1 LDERIEAATREGR
14 TSDYYGEQELSQLF
28 DEFIERWAQW
38 QQSFKAWS
46 DFHQKNQYPRQ
57 PEGVLNI
64 SSLAKYRREVS
75 QYERN
80 REIVDRRHRR
90 HDAHYKDTTTRTR
103 ETPPKGSTIDV
114 CEVLCGVL
122 VIS

>member
-1 LDERIEAATREGR
+1 M
-14 TSDYYGEQELSQLF
+14 SDYYGEHELSQLF

-46 DFHQKNQYPRQ
+46 DIHQKNQYPRQ

-64 SSLAKYRREVS
+64 SSLAKYRREAS

-90 HDAHYKDTTTRTR
+90 HDAQHKDITTRIR
-103 ETPPKGSTIDV
+103 ETLPKDSAIDV
-114 CEVLCGVL
+114 CEVLCGVP